1 MTPTALLFPGQASQY
16 VGMGRDLHDAF
27 PRAKAMYTQAND
39 ILGFD
44 IARLSFEGPEE
55 SLVQT
60 VNTQPAI
67 FVHSCV
73 AFELARER
81 GQLFD
86 VTAGHSLGEY
96 PALVASGVLSF
107 ADGLRAVRERARF
120 MQEACEQNPGTMAA
134 VLGLDNDTVVK
145 VCERASGEGVVVAAN
160 YNAAAQ
166 IAISGDR
173 AGVAAASKLA
183 SEAGAKRVIP
193 LAVGGAFHSPLM
205 HPAPENLKPVLDGIE
220 FKDAHTPV
228 ILNVTARPEASGQR
242 IRQNLIAQLTSPVLW
257 YPTMLRMAEMEVA
270 AAVELGPKKVL
281 NGLAKSVLAG
291 AKLLSLDTV
300 ADFQAVFDNAPVTPD

>member
-27 PRAKAMYTQAND
+27 PKARAMYREAND

-81 GQLFD
+81 GQLYD

-107 ADGLRAVRERARF
+107 ADGLHAVRERARL
-120 MQEACEQNPGTMAA
+120 MQEACEMNPGTMAA
-134 VLGLDNDTVVK
+134 ILGLDYDTVTNL
-145 VCERASGEGVVVAAN
+145 CERASGDGVVVAAN

-166 IAISGDR
+166 IAISGDK

-183 SEAGAKRVIP
+183 QEAGAKRVIP

-205 HPAPENLKPVLDGIE
+205 HPAPDKLTPVLNAIP

-228 ILNVTARPEASGQR
+228 ILNVTARPEASGAR
-242 IRQNLIAQLTSPVLW
+242 MRQNLIAQLTSPVLW
-257 YPTMLRMAEMEVA
+257 YPIMQRMAEMEVRT
-270 AAVELGPKKVL
+270 AVEMGPKKVL
-281 NGLAKSVLAG
+281 NGLAKHVLGSAR
-291 AKLLSLDTV
+291 LISLDTV
-300 ADFQAVFDNAPVTPD
+300 ADFQANFAGTPAARD